1 MPVPI
6 PTATSTHEMAKAHF
20 QWLMKLNFGCSI
32 RRNPWPVPK
41 FLNTSKTNRVTTSAV
56 NILAQMPTVSVTPK
70 PFTGPVPMVIRIT
83 ETMSVVR
90 LASMIVPNAL
100 L

>member
-1 MPVPI
+1 
-6 PTATSTHEMAKAHF
+6 
-20 QWLMKLNFGCSI
+20 MKLNFGCSI
-32 RRNPWPVPK
+32 RRSPWPVPK
-41 FLNTSKTNRVTTSAV
+41 FLNASKTRRVITSAV
-56 NILAQMPTVSVTPK
+56 NILAQIPTVSVTPN